1 MKSIF
6 TPFLLILLLNLVSAP
21 TFGQDQNLATIV
33 DETPQVVDI
42 IFISKLGIMALLG
55 VIAFVSYIKFRK
67 TN

>member
-6 TPFLLILLLNLVSAP
+6 TPFLLILLLTLISVP

>member
-6 TPFLLILLLNLVSAP
+6 TPLIFIFLFLVSGIA
-21 TFGQDQNLATIV
+21 TAQDQNLATIV
-33 DETPQVVDI
+33 DETPQAVDL

-55 VIAFVSYIKFRK
+55 IIAFVSYIKFRK

>member
-6 TPFLLILLLNLVSAP
+6 TPFLLILLLTLISAP